1 MTDELKPELKEAM
14 KNMPRERMPSGL
26 EAKVTGAMRDHGF
39 LRRRRRTVA
48 VTGGRVAGL
57 LAACV
62 ALMIGAYSIGLHR
75 GGGDAVLPSAV
86 APAQRNA
93 EEAKLEEPTASGP
106 PDMGNVVAEESA
118 TGPAKRQEAK
128 SPPPEQSVSAEE
140 KPGDDRLAHADAER
154 RVATPE
160 SGPEPEVREERVL
173 SKRPADAQS
182 VERTREKDR
191 VAEGLA
197 SADEAAPA
205 REALTSQPQ
214 APSPAPSSVTPRML
228 PVPLLMLGDLPVVVD
243 APDSVRVTQD
253 ERGQMIL
260 IYTSDGIIRIRPA
273 HNN

>member
-14 KNMPRERMPSGL
+14 KNLPRERMPSGL

-39 LRRRRRTVA
+39 LPRRRRTVA

-75 GGGDAVLPSAV
+75 GGGDAVLPLGV
-86 APAQRNA
+86 APMERDAGNA
-93 EEAKLEEPTASGP
+93 TLER
-106 PDMGNVVAEESA
+106 
-118 TGPAKRQEAK
+118 PAKRQEVK

-140 KPGDDRLAHADAER
+140 KPRRDRLADADAER
-154 RVATPE
+154 RAAT
-160 SGPEPEVREERVL
+160 PEPEVKEETVL
-173 SKRPADAQS
+173 SKRPADVQN
-182 VERTREKDR
+182 VERTREKDGA
-191 VAEGLA
+191 AEGLA

-205 REALTSQPQ
+205 REALTSQSE
-214 APSPAPSSVTPRML
+214 APSAPSSVAPRML

-273 HNN
+273 HSN